1 MRAVN
6 RANWGELLV
15 RLAATLGLCVA
26 LLWMVSCS
34 RPESDQRLQQQAEQ
48 ATVRAKIE
56 AQKAAAD
63 ARVAARQ
70 AAQET
75 RAIAAG
81 VRDGMKTPTGTAHV
95 VDVNSASRAQLESLP
110 GVGATTARRIE
121 EHRPYAHAR
130 DLVSKGV
137 ISQSEYDRISADV
150 TAD

>member
-1 MRAVN
+1 MIRI
-6 RANWGELLV
+6 
-15 RLAATLGLCVA
+15 AATLGLCVA

-34 RPESDQRLQQQAEQ
+34 RRESDQKLQEQAQQ

-81 VRDGMKTPTGTAHV
+81 VRAGMKTPTGDHPLV
-95 VDVNSASRAQLESLP
+95 NVNSADRDQLEALP
-110 GVGATTARRIE
+110 GVSAATARRIE
-121 EHRPYAHAR
+121 EHRPYAHAH
-130 DLVSKGV
+130 DLVRKGAV
-137 ISQSEYDRISADV
+137 SQEEYDRIAANV
-150 TAD
+150 TAG